1 MNSYRKCN
9 DEELFQLIQSGDHRA
24 FAVIYHRYKGVLYLH
39 AYRKLASEAD
49 ADDVVHDLFAALWA
63 RREVM
68 ELRENL
74 SAYLY
79 RAIKNRILDHI
90 SHKMVVGRYEQS
102 LNQFLV
108 ARPVMPDQFV
118 RERELRRI
126 IEMEVTNLPTKMREI
141 FELSRFRQLSH
152 REISIQMAVSEKTVK
167 NQINNALKIL
177 KRKLGPL
184 LILLFSLY

>member
-1 MNSYRKCN
+1 MNQYRECS
-9 DEELFQLIQSGDHRA
+9 DEELFQLMQSGDHRA
-24 FAVIYHRYKGVLYLH
+24 FEVIYHRYKGILYLH
-39 AYRKLASEAD
+39 AYRKLVSEAD

-63 RREVM
+63 KREGI

-74 SAYLY
+74 SGYLY

-90 SHKMVVGRYEQS
+90 SHKVVVGRYEQS
-102 LNQFLV
+102 FSQFLA

-126 IEMEVTNLPTKMREI
+126 IEMEVSNLPTKMREI

-152 REISIQMAVSEKTVK
+152 REIAIQMAVSEKTVK
-167 NQINNALKIL
+167 NQVNNALKIL